1 MLLPVVSHEFFLPC
15 AFDWGNSLLSPL
27 WNFSLSIRD
36 LLCPGVLGDTQF
48 SFRLRQSGGQ
58 RTTHYEDD
66 GKYNR
71 EAPLTL
77 QVGCLLVLCVPLQS
91 EQ

>member
-1 MLLPVVSHEFFLPC
+1 MVFSVS
-15 AFDWGNSLLSPL
+15 G
-27 WNFSLSIRD
+27 
-36 LLCPGVLGDTQF
+36 GLGDTQF

-66 GKYNR
+66 GEYNR

-77 QVGCLLVLCVPLQS
+77 QVSCISVHYLYLLSKQ
-91 EQ
+91 